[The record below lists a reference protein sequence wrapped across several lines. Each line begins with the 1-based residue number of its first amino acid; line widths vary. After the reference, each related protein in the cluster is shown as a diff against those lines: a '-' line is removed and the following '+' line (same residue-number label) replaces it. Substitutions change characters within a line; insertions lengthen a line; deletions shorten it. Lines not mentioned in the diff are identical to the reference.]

1 MPSAYLQPQ
10 DYTTFGVPNATP
22 GQVMQASVLMD
33 GAECLRRPEGLIY
46 VPDGAGQPC
55 YMQALSPALSLASV
69 GAISPGSN
77 VSVVVTGPLLNLQ
90 IGDVL
95 ILDRMNASVTEACVV
110 NAISGTLPGPLTA
123 GLQTVIFAHGAACTM
138 EYGLVIT
145 EQKIMPKD
153 RPLTR
158 LSRVPAVN
166 VIGGTGRYGY
176 GRRGDAGNYNVDDF
190 NLLAA
195 LSKFGGPPAWE
206 IWQPANCGIEVET
219 GQLWVPAG
227 IMLAY
232 YSEVKVRYVAGFTY
246 ANLPGEVKLAC
257 SLVIQSMQMNPMYG
271 NVKSLKTGE
280 TAIEN
285 FSATNISEDVKQLL
299 RPWIVQAMG

>member
-1 MPSAYLQPQ
+1 
-10 DYTTFGVPNATP
+10 
-22 GQVMQASVLMD
+22 
-33 GAECLRRPEGLIY
+33 
-46 VPDGAGQPC
+46 
-55 YMQALSPALSLASV
+55 MQALNPALSLASA
-69 GAISPGSN
+69 GAIGPGQN
-77 VSVVVTGPLLNLQ
+77 VSMVVTGPLLNLQ

-95 ILDRMNASVTEACVV
+95 ILDRMNSSLTEACMV
-110 NAISGTLPGPLTA
+110 NAISGNLPGPLTA
-123 GLQTVIFAHGAACTM
+123 GLQSVIFAHGAACTM

-145 EQKIMPKD
+145 EQRIMPKD

-166 VIGGTGRYGY
+166 VLGGTGRYGY

-206 IWQPANCGIEVET
+206 IWQPANCGIDVET

-232 YSEVKVRYVAGFTY
+232 YSEVKVRYVSGFTY
-246 ANLPGEVKLAC
+246 ATLPSEVKMAC
-257 SLVIQSMQMNPMYG
+257 ALVIQAMTMNPIYG

-280 TAIEN
+280 TLIEN
-285 FSATNISEDVKQLL
+285 FSATNLSEDVKRML
-299 RPWIVQAMG
+299 RPWTVQAFG